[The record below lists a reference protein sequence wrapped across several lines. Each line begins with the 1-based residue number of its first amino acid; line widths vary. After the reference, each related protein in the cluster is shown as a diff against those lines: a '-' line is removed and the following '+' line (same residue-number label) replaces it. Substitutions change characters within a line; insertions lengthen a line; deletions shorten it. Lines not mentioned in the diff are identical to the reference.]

1 MTIPTLTYLTSIV
14 LKHQEDCSLLG
25 AYQDA
30 THGIILYIE
39 EIYSAD
45 AWVAQHKVT
54 LKGKFLETVDENF
67 GMNEHITPIT
77 LPSQAVKPQRGW
89 HTMTLNYAG
98 PRHRGMR
105 EAERVMDVVKP
116 LSVAIKM
123 TLAQQLK
130 LEAPLFIIG
139 MAESYVLAEIP
150 LSRPN
155 LFIVCRRIR
164 LAVALP
170 ETKLDERGQTYD
182 YDTQVIYRAHFH
194 HRDTSNETLVEDLL
208 EELPGITLNRPM
220 DCLLYADHIF
230 IADGGGR
237 DLPSRI
243 HVWHI
248 QLPAMEENGQQ

>member
-1 MTIPTLTYLTSIV
+1 MIIPTLTYLTSIS

-25 AYQDA
+25 AVTDD
-30 THGIILYIE
+30 TSGTILYVE

-45 AWVAQHKVT
+45 AWVAQHKIT
-54 LKGKFLETVDENF
+54 LKGEFLESIDEDF
-67 GMNEHITPIT
+67 GVNDHITPLSI
-77 LPSQAVKPQRGW
+77 PSQAVKPQRGW

-105 EAERVMDVVKP
+105 ETERVVDVIKP
-116 LSVAIKM
+116 LSIAMKM
-123 TLAQQLK
+123 ALAQRFK
-130 LEAPLFIIG
+130 LEAPLIIIG

-150 LSRPN
+150 LTRPN
-155 LFIVCRRIR
+155 LFIVCRRMR
-164 LAVALP
+164 LAIALP

-182 YDTQVIYRAHFH
+182 YDTLVIYRAHFH
-194 HRDTSNETLVEDLL
+194 RRDTSSETLVEDLL

-230 IADGGGR
+230 IADGGSG

-243 HVWHI
+243 HVWHL
-248 QLPAMEENGQQ
+248 QLPESEETGDE